1 VPSLEV
7 SQGEGGLEVSDMIEL
22 LEPTYKPSRNGH
34 AVLAP
39 YTHIE
44 GISSLERGSQYIE
57 YLPGVFSDSD
67 FMKRYLLIME
77 SILQPL
83 DWGVDSLEQYY
94 NPLVTTP
101 DWLQWIGEWFDV
113 LIHPSLSVTR
123 QRAVVK
129 ELGVLFRQ
137 RGTKRGLTRL
147 LELYFG
153 VLPQIEELDSPP
165 ATFKV
170 ILPLGTEDTPLARAL
185 ATRLI
190 TTCKPAYTAFTLEI
204 I

>member
-1 VPSLEV
+1 
-7 SQGEGGLEVSDMIEL
+7 MI
-22 LEPTYKPSRNGH
+22 
-34 AVLAP
+34 
-39 YTHIE
+39 
-44 GISSLERGSQYIE
+44 
-57 YLPGVFSDSD
+57 
-67 FMKRYLLIME
+67 
-77 SILQPL
+77 
-83 DWGVDSLEQYY
+83 
-94 NPLVTTP
+94 TTP

-113 LIHPSLSVTR
+113 LIHPSLAVSR

-129 ELGVLFRQ
+129 ELGNLFRR
-137 RGTKRGLTRL
+137 RGTKKGMEQL

-153 VLPQIEELDSPP
+153 VKPTIEELDSPP

-190 TTCKPAYTAFTLEI
+190 TTCKPAYTGFTLEI